1 MKPSAPLTADTHPLA
16 TASCS
21 EARPAAAPPSLEHWA
36 APDLPPPECLTDPDI
51 IAGYLQDASRLVGH
65 AERLYRPSSEAEV
78 AALLRQL
85 SAEQVPVT
93 VVARQTSTTGSSVP
107 QGGAILSMEKLQ
119 RLLWLDPSRAR
130 ACAQGGI
137 LLGDF
142 QRALEAEGWLY
153 PPDPTSRNESTLGAS
168 VACNASGARTFKYG
182 PTRPYVE
189 RLRIVLAD
197 GLGLEVR
204 RGQHHADLSGTI
216 LLLTPDG
223 EPRRLP
229 CPRYAMPAVKHA
241 AGYHAGEHLD
251 LIDLFIGSEGT
262 LGVITE
268 VEVRLLP
275 LPAKVVS
282 ILACWPD
289 EKTAFTFV
297 RRARSERQAGGLDPR
312 CLEWFDAH
320 ALELLRQRYPSLGLP
335 QEAGAAVFFEQECTD
350 TGEADVLEQWYTLLS
365 ETGALVEAEQGV
377 MVADNDARQQLLYEL
392 RHAVPAGVNEK
403 AAHNRMPKLGTDL
416 AVPDEAL
423 EQMMQAY
430 ADSIADVPS
439 ALGLERMLRLMGQ
452 LEQLSLPPLDSEVG
466 RRAALDLLSARC
478 SPPLTPAELEE
489 EPVQVARRLWTQL
502 NLPFTFESA
511 TFGHIGN
518 NHVHVNLL
526 PTSPAG
532 LTVARALYDV
542 LTERA
547 IRLGGTV
554 SGEHGIGKNKRG
566 ALQALLGADAV
577 EQMRRLK
584 RVLDPQGLL
593 GRGNL
598 FELSP

>member
-1 MKPSAPLTADTHPLA
+1 MNAASAPAVDSAPVM
-16 TASCS
+16 
-21 EARPAAAPPSLEHWA
+21 PAAKTHVLHLQHWA
-36 APDLPPPECLTDPDI
+36 APDQPVPECLDDAGI
-51 IAGYLQDASRLVGH
+51 IGGYVQDASRLVGH
-65 AERLYRPSSEAEV
+65 AERLYRPASEAEV
-78 AALLRQL
+78 VALMRRL

-119 RLLWLDPSRAR
+119 QLLWLDASRAR

-142 QRALEAEGWLY
+142 QRALEAQGWLY

-182 PTRPYVE
+182 PTRPYVT
-189 RLRIVLAD
+189 RLRVVLAD

-204 RGQHHADLSGTI
+204 RGEIFADDTGYMTLI
-216 LLLTPDG
+216 TPEG
-223 EPRRLP
+223 ETRQLP
-229 CPRYAMPAVKHA
+229 CPRYDMPKVKHA
-241 AGYHAGEHLD
+241 AGYHAGVGLD

-282 ILACWPD
+282 VLACWPD
-289 EKTAFTFV
+289 EKVAFAFV
-297 RRARSERQAGGLDPR
+297 RAARTARQSGGLDPR

-320 ALELLRQRYPSLGLP
+320 ALELLRRRYPSLGLP
-335 QEAGAAVFFEQECTD
+335 SQAGAAVFFEQECSDET
-350 TGEADVLEQWYTLLS
+350 EAELLEQWYLLLS
-365 ETGALVEAEQGV
+365 ESGALVDEEQGV
-377 MVADNDARQQLLYEL
+377 MVADTEARQQLLYEL

-423 EQMMQAY
+423 EEMMQAY
-430 ADSIADVPS
+430 AEGIAHVPA
-439 ALGLERMLRLMGQ
+439 ALGTERMLRLIGQ
-452 LEQLSLPPLDSEVG
+452 LEQVELPELQTLAGQQE
-466 RRAALDLLSARC
+466 ALTRLISHVASTRGTWDV
-478 SPPLTPAELEE
+478 PQTLEAG
-489 EPVQVARRLWTQL
+489 VLMLWKQL
-502 NLPFTFESA
+502 GLPTTFESA

-526 PTSPAG
+526 PTSAAG
-532 LTVARALYDV
+532 LVVAKTLYDV

-566 ALQALLGADAV
+566 ALKALLGADAV
-577 EQMRRLK
+577 EQMRQLK
-584 RVLDPQGLL
+584 RVLDPLGLL

-598 FELSP
+598 FELTA